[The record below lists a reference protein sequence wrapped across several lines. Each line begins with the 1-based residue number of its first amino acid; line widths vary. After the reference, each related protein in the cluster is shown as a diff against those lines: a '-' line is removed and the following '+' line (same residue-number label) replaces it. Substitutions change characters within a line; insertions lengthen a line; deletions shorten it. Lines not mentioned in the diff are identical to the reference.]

1 MEEKKYWNQEEIDEY
16 LMQLN
21 EYNEKNE
28 AKIDMH
34 NHTTG
39 SDGNDSPLML
49 LLRAHRLGL
58 KTISITDHNSVGGYK
73 RLQEQINEKVEKY
86 EEIVSN
92 PNTSE

>member
-39 SDGNDSPLML
+39 SDGNDSPLMF
-49 LLRAHRLGL
+49 ANFS
-58 KTISITDHNSVGGYK
+58 T
-73 RLQEQINEKVEKY
+73 
-86 EEIVSN
+86 
-92 PNTSE
+92 